1 MVVLIQISVSWQKK
15 FLNNLYQKKIL
26 KIVTVGTKG
35 FDQLKKEYGKF
46 IIEKRNFKNVK
57 KFRSVKRMKLE
68 NLY

>member
-1 MVVLIQISVSWQKK
+1 MVVLIQISASWQKK
-15 FLNNLYQKKIL
+15 FFKQSLSEKKIL

-57 KFRSVKRMKLE
+57 KVIVQSSE
-68 NLY
+68 